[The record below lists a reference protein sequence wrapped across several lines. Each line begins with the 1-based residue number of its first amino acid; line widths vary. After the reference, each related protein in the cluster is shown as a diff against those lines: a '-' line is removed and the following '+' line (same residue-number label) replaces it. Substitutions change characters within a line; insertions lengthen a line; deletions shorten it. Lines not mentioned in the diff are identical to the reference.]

1 MTRLARRTSLY
12 SAALVSVA
20 LLCCVLAILQYR
32 WIGAISQ
39 AERDRLSIGLQRELT
54 RLSEDFNSNLEAACA
69 VLQPS
74 NAEVSEL
81 GREQA
86 YSARLARWR
95 DSSRYRD
102 LFSEIAIAIPEAG
115 DVALQRLDRR
125 TGRFAASS
133 WPSAWE
139 PLHEQLRV
147 RAQGGHPNPFR
158 LDSSNVLEIPRFG
171 PPPRAEQDWLVVEL
185 NLDTIR
191 TTVLPNLLASYLGP
205 IGYRAEVFVRG
216 DPSNIIYRSDNGRRI
231 GKDSDGSVRLFNVR
245 FPEISRRSAGRRG
258 PGGRPPFGPPP
269 PDGNGRWQLVA
280 QSEAGSLDAL
290 VERTRRQ
297 NLAISAVILAMLL
310 ATVALL
316 ARFSKQAQRLADLQM
331 NFVAGVSH
339 ELRTPLTV
347 IRTAAFNLKGS
358 IARNPAQVE
367 RYGGL
372 IQEESEKLSAIVEQ
386 ILRFSSTRAGRII
399 ADKSVVEI
407 FSLIDSVIQ
416 SRQHLLENSGFKIE
430 KAIEPDIPPV
440 LADSNALHQAIQN
453 LVDNAVKYGRNLVR
467 ISAQKLDPNSV
478 RISVSDSG
486 PGIPVEEQPHVF
498 DPFFRGQRAI
508 QDQIHGTGLGL
519 HLVKEIVEAHG
530 GTIHLQ
536 SDYLTGTEF
545 SITLPAASP
554 QEIPD
559 DIAHSTHRG

>member
-1 MTRLARRTSLY
+1 
-12 SAALVSVA
+12 
-20 LLCCVLAILQYR
+20 
-32 WIGAISQ
+32 
-39 AERDRLSIGLQRELT
+39 
-54 RLSEDFNSNLEAACA
+54 
-69 VLQPS
+69 
-74 NAEVSEL
+74 
-81 GREQA
+81 
-86 YSARLARWR
+86 
-95 DSSRYRD
+95 
-102 LFSEIAIAIPEAG
+102 
-115 DVALQRLDRR
+115 
-125 TGRFAASS
+125 
-133 WPSAWE
+133 
-139 PLHEQLRV
+139 V
-147 RAQGGHPNPFR
+147 RAQGGHPNPGG

-191 TTVLPNLLASYLGP
+191 TAILPNLLASYLGP
-205 IGYRAEVFVRG
+205 IGYRVEVFVRG
-216 DPSNIIYRSDNGRRI
+216 DPSKVIYRSGNGRRI
-231 GKDSDGSVRLFNVR
+231 GKDADGSVRLFNVR
-245 FPEISRRSAGRRG
+245 FPGRRE

-269 PDGNGRWQLVA
+269 PDGNGRWQLVV

-290 VERTRRQ
+290 VERTRRR
-297 NLAISAVILAMLL
+297 NLAISAGVLAMLL

-316 ARFSKQAQRLADLQM
+316 ARFSKQTQRLADLQM

-372 IQEESEKLSAIVEQ
+372 IQEESEKLTAIVEQ

-399 ADKSVVEI
+399 GEKSVVEI
-407 FSLIDSVIQ
+407 PSLVDSVIH
-416 SRQHLLENSGFKIE
+416 SRQHLLENSGFKVE
-430 KAIEPDIPPV
+430 KSIEPDIPPI

-467 ISAQKLDPNSV
+467 ISAQKLDLDSV
-478 RISVSDSG
+478 RISVRDNG
-486 PGIPVEEQPHVF
+486 PGIPVEEQPYVF

-530 GTIHLQ
+530 GTIHIQ
-536 SDYLTGTEF
+536 SDSLTGTEF
-545 SITLPAASP
+545 SITLPAAPP